1 MEFRLRDYT
10 PADFETL
17 YKIDRACFERG
28 IAYSQNE
35 LAWYLSQRETVA
47 LVAEELGPQ
56 GPAAAGYIIAQ
67 AARESACIITLDVL
81 QEYRRAGMGTALLQ
95 ETERR
100 LATMNVRYVELQTA
114 TNNAAGVAF
123 WKRHGYRT
131 SGIAPA
137 YYLGRTDAYLMT
149 KSLAQDTDD

>member
-17 YKIDRACFERG
+17 YEIDRACFEQG
-28 IAYSQNE
+28 IAYSRAE
-35 LAWYLSQRETVA
+35 LAWYLSRRGSIG
-47 LVAEELGPQ
+47 LVVEAQ
-56 GPAAAGYIIAQ
+56 GPEGPVLAGFIVAQ
-67 AARESACIITLDVL
+67 AARRTACIITIDVL
-81 QEYRRAGMGTALLQ
+81 QEYRRAGVGTTLLR

-100 LATMNVRYVELQTA
+100 LAKMNVRNVELQTA
-114 TNNAAGVAF
+114 VDNGAGVAF

-149 KSLAQDTDD
+149 KSLAPDTEN